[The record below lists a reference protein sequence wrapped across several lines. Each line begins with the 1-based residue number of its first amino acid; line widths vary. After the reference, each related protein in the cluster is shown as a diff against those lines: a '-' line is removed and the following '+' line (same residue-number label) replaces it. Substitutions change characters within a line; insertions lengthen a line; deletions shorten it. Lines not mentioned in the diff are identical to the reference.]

1 MYKQMN
7 DGNCD
12 AFLCKSRV
20 IITCVLS
27 HKTQVFEGE
36 KRLRLT
42 SVTMSWPSFTCSA
55 WYPLGTTRGLGDA
68 GLIFTAG
75 DLEIIQTFLASHSA
89 QDECFSL
96 AAL

>member
-1 MYKQMN
+1 MPFFVKA
-7 DGNCD
+7 GS
-12 AFLCKSRV
+12 LS
-20 IITCVLS
+20 TCVLS

-42 SVTMSWPSFTCSA
+42 SVTMSWPSFACSA

-68 GLIFTAG
+68 SLIFTAG